1 MLRQKLTGEVR
12 PIRFDEAVSER
23 ADCFFVAKK
32 SSQKEV
38 KGVDLGKEGKKEWLS
53 WLAVYG

>member
-32 SSQKEV
+32 QSER
-38 KGVDLGKEGKKEWLS
+38 GEGR
-53 WLAVYG
+53 